1 MICSGITSSYS
12 AFIDG
17 RLTAHEAARLNAH
30 LGTCLECRRVTREM
44 QRLSLELA
52 QLSQPK
58 SPVALETQISAA
70 LHREAKLVAAAQ
82 RRRAELI
89 DLWRVRLLSQSVG
102 AVVSVAMLL
111 VVLTGVL
118 RPAYRALAF
127 ARAVVE
133 TTVEEDF
140 SSEAVRLK
148 VLLLE
153 PAPPPP
159 VFNPSGALLGFSE
172 SLSGEEV
179 LMATVKVRKDGRA
192 SVEALTEPPRDPS
205 AVNRLSNAL
214 FQQANFHPVRR
225 QNRRPDAVL
234 MFSKINISG

>member
-1 MICSGITSSYS
+1 MICSDITSSYS

-17 RLTAHEAARLNAH
+17 RLNAHEAAKLNAH

-44 QRLSLELA
+44 QSLTSDLSRLSPPRPPA
-52 QLSQPK
+52 
-58 SPVALETQISAA
+58 ALESQITMAI
-70 LHREAKLVAAAQ
+70 HRAAKLAAAAE
-82 RRRAELI
+82 RRRADLI

-102 AVVSVAMLL
+102 AVVSVAML
-111 VVLTGVL
+111 VVVFAGVL

-153 PAPPPP
+153 PSPPPP
-159 VFNPSGALLGFSE
+159 VFNPSGALLGLSE
-172 SLSGEEV
+172 SLSGEEI
-179 LMATVKVRKDGRA
+179 LMATVRVRRDGRA

-214 FQQANFHPVRR
+214 FQQSNFHPVRK

-234 MFSKINISG
+234 MFSKINIAG

>member
-1 MICSGITSSYS
+1 MQNLTS
-12 AFIDG
+12 
-17 RLTAHEAARLNAH
+17 E
-30 LGTCLECRRVTREM
+30 
-44 QRLSLELA
+44 LSRLA
-52 QLSQPK
+52 QPIPPAGLESQITT
-58 SPVALETQISAA
+58 AI
-70 LHREAKLVAAAQ
+70 HREAKLAAAAQ

-102 AVVSVAMLL
+102 AVVSMAMLL

-133 TTVEEDF
+133 TTVEDDF

-148 VLLLE
+148 ILLLD
-153 PAPPPP
+153 PSPPPP

-172 SLSGEEV
+172 TLSGEEV
-179 LMATVKVRKDGRA
+179 LVATVKVRKDGRA
-192 SVEALTEPPRDPS
+192 SVETLTEPPRDPS
-205 AVNRLSNAL
+205 AFSRLSNAL
-214 FQQANFHPVRR
+214 FQQANFHPVRK
-225 QNRRPDAVL
+225 QSRRPDAVL